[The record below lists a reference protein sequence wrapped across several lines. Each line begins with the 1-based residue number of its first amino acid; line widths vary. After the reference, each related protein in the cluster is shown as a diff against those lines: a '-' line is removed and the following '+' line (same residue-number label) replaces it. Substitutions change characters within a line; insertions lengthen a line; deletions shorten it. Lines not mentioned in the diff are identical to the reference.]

1 MKRGIS
7 RITAVLNPAKSREV
21 IHALQREGIARL
33 SMDTGRSAV
42 LEETSGFAALW
53 AREGLRL
60 ASDPVEILSFCVEDQ
75 FEDDMMSLV
84 AERARLAIPGMGTL
98 FSQAV
103 EVIDAHPLCQPNV
116 GRVGQLPK
124 PENLYSEVIGVSCT
138 VVRGEADRIA
148 RTVLQSGACVPAI
161 TFGTGT
167 GVRDKLGLLRI
178 TLPAEKEVITAVM
191 SRYDANAVMELM
203 IEAGRLDQIG
213 RGIIYAFPVRQAII
227 NTRISRGSARHA
239 ASMEQII
246 SAVDSLKGGFEW
258 RRGGGEVDGGARPW
272 IEDRLNL
279 AIECDEGRGPE
290 LVAAAMGS
298 GAAGATSSRYKIVTP
313 ATAPG
318 EREDRVSPARE
329 ICHMLVPPENVE
341 RLTQTLRRAG
351 LLDSRT
357 HGVIT
362 AHPVPKAFAGTS

>member
-1 MKRGIS
+1 MNRRIS
-7 RITAVLNPAKSREV
+7 RITAVLHPARSREV
-21 IHALQREGIARL
+21 IQALQHAGVTRL
-33 SMDTGRSAV
+33 SVDTGRSAV
-42 LEETSGFAALW
+42 LEETSGFATLW

-60 ASDPVEILSFCVEDQ
+60 ASDPVEILSFCVDARY
-75 FEDDMMSLV
+75 EDDLMSLI
-84 AERARLAIPGMGTL
+84 AERARLAVPGMGTL

-103 EVIDAHPLCQPNV
+103 EVIDAHPLCLPNS
-116 GRVGQLPK
+116 GAAGQLPK
-124 PENLYSEVIGVSCT
+124 PDNLYAEVIGISCT

-161 TFGTGT
+161 TFGIGT

-213 RGIIYAFPVRQAII
+213 RGIIYAFPVSQAII

-246 SAVDSLKGGFEW
+246 SAVDGLKGGMEW
-258 RRGGGEVDGGARPW
+258 RRGGGEVDGGGRTW
-272 IEDRLNL
+272 VEDKLNL

-290 LVAAAMGS
+290 LVVAAMSS
-298 GAAGATSSRYKIVTP
+298 GAAGATISRYKF
-313 ATAPG
+313 AT
-318 EREDRVSPARE
+318 ERVLRGGREERVSPARE
-329 ICHMLVPPENVE
+329 ICHMLVRPGDVDA
-341 RLTQTLRRAG
+341 LTETLRRAG
-351 LLDSRT
+351 LLDGRT
-357 HGVIT
+357 HGLIT